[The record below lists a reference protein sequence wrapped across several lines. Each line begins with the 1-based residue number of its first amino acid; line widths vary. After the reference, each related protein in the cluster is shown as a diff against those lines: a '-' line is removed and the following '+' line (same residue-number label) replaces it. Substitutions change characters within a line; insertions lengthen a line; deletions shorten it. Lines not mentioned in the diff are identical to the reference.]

1 MNLEKSSEYFFNQNS
16 IDSNNLDFLDEKI
29 SDFISNPS
37 ITTESIHNFF
47 SEPEFGYSFNN
58 NKYDDID
65 SFILYFQNKLKS
77 IYFNDAIVEIL
88 NILETQFPNFFQV
101 NLSFLFFL
109 QKLKFFQMLKQG
121 KQKEAD
127 IFYNENLI
135 RLLRESRPNQWK
147 KKHKLYCS
155 MIKKP
160 SIFIKMDI
168 LEKYYGH
175 FQYQL
180 DNAIRN
186 YLGGNNKQNTVK
198 NQIEEDEINTDKNND
213 TEANIENESTKDNF
227 SDFEDEIQFKLY
239 NEENQD
245 EKKHLIDDDIFINTH
260 SNNYIF
266 NNNLNDSTFEYNKL
280 YFIDDQMDSNSS
292 NKKINNNIARENNNS
307 SNSIISTQNS
317 FERKSKKVKKENNE
331 DSLFK
336 KLPILSSFKPKY
348 TKRETIDKK
357 IIRSFKQFI
366 VNQYNQKLFDPN
378 TSKDYSFFLILINNN
393 ILPPIDI
400 YDVSSNEK
408 IYFKSFNANFL
419 LWFFSKQGIK
429 ELYSKFIQIEGTNF
443 IDNISK
449 YYEISEEERLS
460 LINYFNNLPFIFDI
474 TLVNNLT
481 NGKEINHIYRK
492 KKTDNKNIKNSSYA
506 MKKKLYKT
514 RSRDLD
520 NDVLN
525 KSSSSNEE

>member
-121 KQKEAD
+121 KQKEAE

-135 RLLRESRPNQWK
+135 RLLRESKPNQWK

-280 YFIDDQMDSNSS
+280 YFIDDQMDFNSS
-292 NKKINNNIARENNNS
+292 NIQINNNIERENNNS

-348 TKRETIDKK
+348 AKRETIDKK
-357 IIRSFKQFI
+357 IIRTFRQFI
-366 VNQYNQKLFDPN
+366 INQYKKKIFNPS
-378 TSKDYSFFLILINNN
+378 TSKDYSFFINLINFN
-393 ILPPIDI
+393 ILPPVDYI
-400 YDVSSNEK
+400 DVSANEK
-408 IYFKSFNANFL
+408 VHFKSFNSKFL
-419 LWFFSKQGIK
+419 LWFFNKDGIK
-429 ELYSKFIQIEGTNF
+429 DLYKNFIEIEGNK
-443 IDNISK
+443 IINNIYK
-449 YYEISEEERLS
+449 YYDITNDEKNQ
-460 LINYFNNLPFIFDI
+460 LINYINNLPYIFDNKLI
-474 TLVNNLT
+474 NKIT
-481 NGKEINHIYRK
+481 NGKDFNHIYRK
-492 KKTDNKNIKNSSYA
+492 NQNENDYNINSTNKKFKKFRSRSTDNFNISNKSESNS
-506 MKKKLYKT
+506 
-514 RSRDLD
+514 D
-520 NDVLN
+520 ND
-525 KSSSSNEE
+525 